1 MVCRDRLDKIKKEE
15 EERQEHDAKAHHDL
29 LLKAYAEASTARPSD
44 AQCFDDAMKNK
55 DVAQAQT
62 VIQVLRAE
70 AERLFAAAG
79 GRDFQA
85 TVDGL
90 VKFMK
95 KREKTVFGKQ
105 VLWTDCCERR
115 YNELLVSDDPQVQ
128 AKLAKAAEEKAAAM
142 ATAAKEQH
150 RQETFEH
157 IRRMWLESML
167 TKMQGHPVKFL
178 NSSGHVRWHK
188 SHQML
193 DLTLQAVRGFV
204 SGKLTELHRDFMKR
218 AADEKLAVPDASWKP
233 FFDLDDPG
241 NAGLPQGEWLLLL
254 KKAYH
259 SDALSE
265 KHRISFSNTDARLLA
280 HATEGPMEIGKFF
293 ATTLGGSERAS
304 KMKAVRDLD
313 AEATFNV
320 IKNCSFFDR
329 KIRDEAAKAA
339 QSRND
344 CSHRK
349 AMSMNSEMCNSI
361 YTRLRG
367 FLEVVPGCEDAVAA
381 LQQKFESNV
390 RYVDQGEFQ
399 RFQQEH
405 TQLQEMRSKGVESFL
420 KHMQDMCSE
429 VGEVVKRCLKDGPH
443 KDSRKKLLDTI
454 AQTWTNAAQGGLKLT
469 WMQGHRGSG
478 KSCAIC
484 KLRDELLPQNEFVLH
499 HSIIRSDS

>member
-29 LLKAYAEASTARPSD
+29 LLKAYAEASAARPSD

-55 DVAQAQT
+55 DVAQAQR

-70 AERLFAAAG
+70 AERRFAAAG

-204 SGKLTELHRDFMKR
+204 SGKLTHVQRSGRSSEALPEGL
-218 AADEKLAVPDASWKP
+218 AARGQSKEASRHNRPNVDECGTGRVEA
-233 FFDLDDPG
+233 
-241 NAGLPQGEWLLLL
+241 
-254 KKAYH
+254 
-259 SDALSE
+259 
-265 KHRISFSNTDARLLA
+265 
-280 HATEGPMEIGKFF
+280 
-293 ATTLGGSERAS
+293 
-304 KMKAVRDLD
+304 DLD
-313 AEATFNV
+313 ART
-320 IKNCSFFDR
+320 
-329 KIRDEAAKAA
+329 
-339 QSRND
+339 SRQ
-344 CSHRK
+344 R
-349 AMSMNSEMCNSI
+349 
-361 YTRLRG
+361 
-367 FLEVVPGCEDAVAA
+367 EVVCDLQAEGRVAA
-381 LQQKFESNV
+381 EERVCSSPFLHP
-390 RYVDQGEFQ
+390 Q
-399 RFQQEH
+399 RLVVVSASGCGQHLCAAAAAFAA
-405 TQLQEMRSKGVESFL
+405 
-420 KHMQDMCSE
+420 
-429 VGEVVKRCLKDGPH
+429 VGC
-443 KDSRKKLLDTI
+443 
-454 AQTWTNAAQGGLKLT
+454 
-469 WMQGHRGSG
+469 
-478 KSCAIC
+478 
-484 KLRDELLPQNEFVLH
+484 
-499 HSIIRSDS
+499 